1 MVRRTVQP
9 RIATV
14 PAAWLLT
21 MLVLGLLSTGCGL
34 SIPADPDGT
43 LQRVRGG
50 VLRVGASPHEPWIV
64 WGGERAPTGSE
75 AVIVGAFAETL
86 DARVEWSRGGEEDL
100 IGRLERGELDL
111 VVGGLTAKTP
121 WVNKAAITK
130 PYRKV
135 TAADG
140 TAEELVFAAR
150 NGENAFLVEL
160 ERFLLSSDL
169 PGQP

>member
-1 MVRRTVQP
+1 M
-9 RIATV
+9 I
-14 PAAWLLT
+14 LLAV
-21 MLVLGLLSTGCGL
+21 VLGVWSSGCGL
-34 SIPADPDGT
+34 SIPTDPDQT

-64 WGGERAPTGSE
+64 WSAESEPTGTE
-75 AVIVGAFAETL
+75 AAVVVAFAETL
-86 DARVEWSRGGEEDL
+86 DARVEWSRGGEEAL

-121 WVNKAAITK
+121 WVSKAAITK
-130 PYRKV
+130 PYRSV
-135 TAADG
+135 TTADG
-140 TAEELVFAAR
+140 KTEKHVLAAPL
-150 NGENAFLVEL
+150 GENAFLVAL